1 MLGLNYDMLGG
12 INNGLFFQG
21 FGGFFV
27 VLLIL
32 IPLLIWTFPKSRKEK
47 AEAKKNKNLKND
59 LRRLKRK

>member
-1 MLGLNYDMLGG
+1 MIGG

-27 VLLIL
+27 MLIF
-32 IPLLIWTFPKSRKEK
+32 IVPLLLWAFPRSKSSKKSKKLKKEI
-47 AEAKKNKNLKND
+47 ARD